1 MIDEGQIRLW
11 WSIFRP
17 DNSLEEIRLLRA
29 GGGTISGYFTDVDTL
44 IGELRKYA
52 DDTRFSVYFIMNEI
66 HPGCYFKRQR
76 DKLEF
81 VGKGETTDDGNITR
95 RKWLLVD
102 IDPYKRI
109 DGVVYKDINSSDE
122 ELQSARNVARN
133 VFDYL
138 QGKGFPMP
146 ITTLSGNGIHLYFK
160 IDEPNDC
167 ETTELITNFL
177 KSLGQRFST
186 TDADVD
192 EGVWTLARLS
202 KLYGTV
208 PHKGA
213 DTPERPCRMARIEYI
228 PKNLETV
235 SRDLIKSVADE
246 YDDPKKREKEL
257 KELRK
262 QQNHGQYGDDFPEIS
277 VREFLDS
284 HGIAYK
290 EPEYDSK
297 RGAMKYDLMECPW
310 ESEHTTHS
318 EPGHASIWEYP
329 SGHKD
334 FHCFHGHCS
343 SRGWTEFWQFY
354 DPNLYKDAWREQ
366 RQQTLQN
373 GLQYDAQANMA
384 APAPTATQTVT
395 SSLASQPKGFVEEIE
410 DYGKKW
416 YFTSEVEMFD
426 PSKAV
431 VIKTGFEGI
440 DSRMQ
445 GMNLGEVTLLTGGNG
460 AGKSSWLNTL
470 ILNVID
476 NGYKTAL
483 WSRELPASMEVYWL
497 SFAAAGRNYLT
508 RSPYNADKM
517 YLQKHI
523 KEKIDKWLYGKF
535 FLYNNYYPAKWSQLE
550 KDLMQPIEMGCKL
563 ILLDNLF
570 SLNISDFGKDKYD
583 NQTDLIVSLCTMA
596 KKYGVHILL
605 VAHPRKLTGYIR
617 KVDISGTA
625 DLTNAVDNVWI
636 LHRNNLDFQKA
647 YDDFYKSAEPNKKNY
662 QRAADKFKGVDTVF
676 EIAKNRFWG
685 VVDHTFGMHYDT
697 VSRRFMNSP
706 NEERI
711 YGWQE
716 NPVQAT
722 MQFEQNDALPF
733 GKPEGNDAP
742 F

>member
-17 DNSLEEIRLLRA
+17 DNELEEVRLLRA
-29 GGGTISGYFTDVDTL
+29 GGGTLSGYFTDIDTL
-44 IGELRKYA
+44 VGELRKYA
-52 DDTRFSVYFIMNEI
+52 DDTRFNVYFVMNEI
-66 HPGCYFKRQR
+66 NAGCYFKRQR
-76 DKLEF
+76 DRLEF
-81 VGKGETTDDGNITR
+81 VGKGETTDDSNITR
-95 RKWLLVD
+95 RKWLLID
-102 IDPYKRI
+102 IDPSKRI
-109 DGVVYKDINSSDE
+109 DGVVYKDINSSDN
-122 ELQSARNVARN
+122 ELMSARNVART

-146 ITTLSGNGIHLYFK
+146 VTTLSGNGIHLYFR
-160 IDEPNDC
+160 IDEPNDS

-177 KSLGQRFST
+177 KSLGQKFST
-186 TDADVD
+186 SDADVD

-202 KLYGTV
+202 KMYGTI

-213 DTPERPCRMARIEYI
+213 DTPERPCRMARIEYVPENI
-228 PKNLETV
+228 EIV
-235 SRDLIKSVADE
+235 SHELIKSVADE

-257 KELRK
+257 KELRR
-262 QQNHGQYGDDFPEIS
+262 QQNQSYYNDDFPEIS

-284 HGIAYK
+284 HGIAYR

-366 RQQTLQN
+366 RQQMPSNSQV
-373 GLQYDAQANMA
+373 
-384 APAPTATQTVT
+384 PIVVPTNEQFVQ
-395 SSLASQPKGFVEEIE
+395 SSNKGKPIGYVDENAEF
-410 DYGKKW
+410 GKKW
-416 YFTSEVEMFD
+416 YFTSDVEMFD

-431 VIKTGFEGI
+431 VIKTGFDGI
-440 DSRMQ
+440 DKTMY
-445 GMNLGEVTLLTGGNG
+445 GVNLGEVTLLTGGNG

-476 NGYKTAL
+476 NGYKVAL

-497 SFAAAGRNYLT
+497 SFAAAGKNYLT
-508 RSPYNADKM
+508 QSSYGSGKM
-517 YLQKHI
+517 YIQKHI

-535 FLYNNYYPAKWSQLE
+535 FLYNNYYPAKWRQLE
-550 KDLMQPIEMGCKL
+550 EDLMRPIEMGCKL

-570 SLNISDFGKDKYD
+570 SMNISEFGNDKYE
-583 NQTDLIVSLCTMA
+583 NQTELINTLCAMA
-596 KKYGVHILL
+596 KRYGIHILL

-617 KVDISGTA
+617 KVDISGSA
-625 DLTNAVDNVWI
+625 DLANAVDNIWI
-636 LHRNNLDFQKA
+636 LHRNNLDFRKA
-647 YDDFYKSAEPNKKNY
+647 YDEFYKSAESKKKSY
-662 QRAADKFKGVDTVF
+662 QNAEDKFKDIDTVF

-685 VVDHTFGMHYDT
+685 VVDYTFGMHYDT
-697 VSRRFMNSP
+697 ISRRFMNSKDE
-706 NEERI
+706 NRI
-711 YGWQE
+711 YGWQD

-722 MQFEQNDALPF
+722 MQFGNSHDMPF
-733 GKPEGNDAP
+733 ANSEDKDAP

>member
-17 DNSLEEIRLLRA
+17 DNALEEIRLLGA
-29 GGGTISGYFTDVDTL
+29 GTVSGYFTDVDTL
-44 IGELRKYA
+44 IRELQQYA
-52 DDTRFSVYFIMNEI
+52 NHPKFSIYFIINEI
-66 HPGCYFKRQR
+66 KKGCQYRIQKDRLVR
-76 DKLEF
+76 VSE
-81 VGKGETTDDGNITR
+81 GETTNENDISS
-95 RKWLLVD
+95 RKWLLID
-102 IDPYKRI
+102 IDPLRYV
-109 DGVVYKDINSSDE
+109 DGDEVKGINSSDE
-122 ELQSARNVARN
+122 ELAEARNTARNVY
-133 VFDYL
+133 DYL
-138 QGKGFPMP
+138 KGMGFPEPVTAM
-146 ITTLSGNGIHLYFK
+146 SGNGIHIYYR
-160 IDEPNDC
+160 IDEPNDN
-167 ETTELITNFL
+167 ETTILIKTFL
-177 KSLGQRFST
+177 SSLAQKFST
-186 TDADVD
+186 TKADVD
-192 EGVWTLARLS
+192 KGVYTKARLS
-202 KLYGTV
+202 KLYGTT

-213 DTPERPCRMARIEYI
+213 DTKERPCRLAVIEYV
-228 PKNLETV
+228 PKEIKVV
-235 SRDLIKSVADE
+235 SRELIQRVANE
-246 YDDPKKREKEL
+246 YDDPKKREA
-257 KELRK
+257 ELR
-262 QQNHGQYGDDFPEIS
+262 QQRRQNGQVQYSSEIPDVS
-277 VREFLDS
+277 LQDFLDK
-284 HGIAYK
+284 HGIEYSG
-290 EPEYDSK
+290 PVYDST
-297 RGAMKYDLMECPW
+297 RGAMKFTLDHCPW
-310 ESEHTTHS
+310 CDEHTTKD
-318 EPGHASIWEYP
+318 GAKDAVLWEWP
-329 SGHKD
+329 SGQKD
-334 FHCFHGHCS
+334 FNCFHGHCAN
-343 SRGWTEFWQFY
+343 RGWTEFWQLF

-366 RQQTLQN
+366 RQQTQPN
-373 GLQYDAQANMA
+373 GVQYYAQANMLT
-384 APAPTATQTVT
+384 PAPTATQTAT
-395 SSLASQPKGFVEEIE
+395 SSHTSQPNGFIEETE

-508 RSPYNADKM
+508 RSPYKADKM

-550 KDLMQPIEMGCKL
+550 KDLMQPIELGCKL